1 MQCSS
6 EAHSPGKKQK
16 QIISVLTCMASTQE
30 YNFSLFAFS
39 DTKYTGILGINL
51 ATVTEHSGVAF
62 DI

>member
-1 MQCSS
+1 
-6 EAHSPGKKQK
+6 
-16 QIISVLTCMASTQE
+16 MASTQE